1 MKKLED
7 IKKENIYKVP
17 ERYFDEL
24 PMRIQDRI
32 SSKSESIPATA
43 FNWSIAVK
51 VAVPAFVIIITVL
64 FGVFIRTNNSYQ
76 DVDTILA
83 QVSTEDMI
91 TYLQSTDISIDE
103 ILNEIQYDEIAD
115 EILQENL
122 LMDDEELSIDL
133 YNELMMEYGINEI

>member
-32 SSKSESIPATA
+32 TGESKSAPSMV
-43 FNWSIAVK
+43 FDWKMAVK
-51 VAVPAFVIIITVL
+51 VAVPAFVLVIVVT
-64 FGVFIRTNNSYQ
+64 FGFFFRTNNNYQ
-76 DVDTILA
+76 DAEAILA

-91 TYLQSTDISIDE
+91 AYLQETDISVDE
-103 ILNEIQYDEIAD
+103 ILSEIELEKIADDLINEHLLLDDDELSGDLYDELILEYGLNEI
-115 EILQENL
+115 
-122 LMDDEELSIDL
+122 
-133 YNELMMEYGINEI
+133 